1 MKKRVI
7 SLALVLMLMLSLL
20 PLAALADS
28 PSTTINVLYTN
39 DIHCAVD
46 KNLGYDTLST
56 VKQALLS
63 QGNEVLLVDN
73 GDAFQGGNVG
83 AFSKGEFIIDIMNA
97 VGYDVAIPGNHDFDY
112 GMENFHKLIEKAEFP
127 FISCNFMDLNGNTVL
142 DPWFIKEVG
151 GIKLGFVGISTDST
165 MLGSNPKNFQDEDGN
180 TIYDFCRDES
190 GEKLY
195 NAVQKAVDDVRAEGV
210 DYVIALAHLG
220 IDETDYGRTSSA
232 VITHTHGIDVM
243 LDAHSHTVMPGEKVK
258 NDEGKEVLLTSTG
271 TNLEYIG
278 CLTIDPNGKISSTLI
293 DDNGVGDIISD
304 INDAM
309 SEIADQVVGHSSFD
323 MYINDPKT
331 GERMVRNCETNLAD
345 FCTDAYRT
353 VLGSDIAIINGGG
366 VRADLPAGDITYGAL
381 LSVCPFGNTVVVCK
395 ASGQKILDMLEMG
408 VVLLPASDPTL
419 MHVSG
424 MSYTIDLNVEPSV
437 EVDESGSFVA
447 VNGERRVKDVM
458 VGDEPLDP
466 EKTYTLAGSNFT
478 LMDGGD
484 GMNMFLDCEFLPGA
498 DSTDIQ
504 ALITYLSDTLGGEVS
519 EDYADP
525 YGQGRITIIEAK

>member
-1 MKKRVI
+1 MKKTLSFVLC
-7 SLALVLMLMLSLL
+7 LAMLLSLSL
-20 PLAALADS
+20 GAFAAT
-28 PSTTINVLYTN
+28 PNNTINVLYTN
-39 DIHCAVD
+39 DVHCAID

-56 VKQALLS
+56 VKQALLA

-83 AFSKGEFIIDIMNA
+83 SFSKGEFIIDIMNA
-97 VGYDVAIPGNHDFDY
+97 VGYDVAVPGNHDFDY
-112 GMENFHKLIEKAEFP
+112 RAENFFKLIEKAEFP
-127 FISCNFMDLNGNTVL
+127 FISCNFLDLNGNTIL
-142 DPWFIKEVG
+142 DPYFIKEVG
-151 GIKLGFVGISTDST
+151 GVKLGFVGICTDST
-165 MLGSNPKNFQDEDGN
+165 MLASRPTNFQNEDGEVV
-180 TIYDFCRDES
+180 YDFCRDES

-195 NAVQKAVDDVRAEGV
+195 TVVQKAVDDVRDEGA

-220 IDETDYGRTSSA
+220 IDENDYGRTSSA

-243 LDAHSHTVMPGEKVK
+243 LDAHSHTVMSGEKVK

-271 TNLEYIG
+271 TALEYIG

-309 SEIADQVVGHSSFD
+309 SEIAVQVVGHSSFD

-381 LSVCPFGNTVVVCK
+381 LSVSPFGNTIVVCK
-395 ASGQKILDMLEMG
+395 ASGQQILDMLEMG

-424 MSYTIDLNVEPSV
+424 MSYTVDLNVESSV
-437 EVDESGSFVA
+437 ETEVDGNFIGVK
-447 VNGERRVKDVM
+447 GERRVKNVM
-458 VGDEPLDP
+458 VGGEPLDP
-466 EKTYTLAGSNFT
+466 EKTYTIAGADFT
-478 LMDGGD
+478 LKDGGE

-504 ALITYLSDTLGGEVS
+504 LLITYLTDVLGGEVS

-525 YGQGRITIIEAK
+525 YGQGRLTIIEAQ